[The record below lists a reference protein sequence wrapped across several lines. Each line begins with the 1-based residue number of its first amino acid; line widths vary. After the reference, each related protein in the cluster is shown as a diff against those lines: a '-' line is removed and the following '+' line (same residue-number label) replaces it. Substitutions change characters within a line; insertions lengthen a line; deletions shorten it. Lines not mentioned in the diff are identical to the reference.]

1 VRQGTPIPVSILP
14 KEDQTKGE
22 SFSAYEINAFI
33 SYSDT
38 VLNCRLF
45 IYILTL
51 QDGKYKVQ
59 YMCI

>member
-38 VLNCRLF
+38 ILNRRLF
-45 IYILTL
+45 IYVYLRHL
-51 QDGKYKVQ
+51 LL
-59 YMCI
+59 